1 MGAIVGMRD
10 LTRRTAE
17 VIEEVEKSGK
27 ATLVTRHGKPAVLIA
42 PVNTDE
48 WEDWVLATAPEFVQS
63 MKEAEDAI
71 RRGDVVDLE
80 TALAEIEEEER
91 ASERKARAARSSRK
105 KRSSSSSR

>member
-63 MKEAEDAI
+63 MKEADEAI
-71 RRGDVVDLE
+71 RRGETVDLE
-80 TALAEIEEEER
+80 TALAEIEQEDRER
-91 ASERKARAARSSRK
+91 ERKKGRTSSPRK
-105 KRSSSSSR
+105 KRP